1 MVKLT
6 DVARVAG
13 VSRGTASNVFA
24 HPELVRPALR
34 ERVLAAAAALGYSG
48 PNPKGRLLRAGKVD
62 AIGVTPP
69 GAYGIGVAFEAPYFR
84 EFLKGVAQVC
94 DARGA
99 GLTLVPGIGA
109 DRVRGIKNTLV
120 DGFILHRM
128 EDSALLEA
136 RRRNLPF
143 VLVDM
148 DGDATTSSVRIDDRA
163 GARAAA
169 EHLVALGHRRFA
181 VLSVLRGNATSPAAD
196 PALPG
201 PEPIYHPPRE
211 AGRGLL
217 TGFAI
222 DEDRLA
228 GYADGLAAA
237 GLSIDDV
244 PIVECRAETV
254 ETALPGAALLL
265 DRVPNVTA
273 VLAMTDV
280 QALAVMAE
288 ARRRGL
294 AVPGRISVVGFDDI
308 ADAAANDPPLT
319 TVVHPIAEKG
329 REAARIVFAAG
340 PPEHVILPVSLA
352 VRGSSGPAPSR

>member
-1 MVKLT
+1 MAKLI

-34 ERVLAAAAALGYSG
+34 ERVLAAARSLGYAG

-69 GAYGIGVAFEAPYFR
+69 GSYGIGVAFEAPYFR
-84 EFLKGVAQVC
+84 AFLKGVAEMC
-94 DARGA
+94 DRHGA
-99 GLTLVPGIGA
+99 GLTLVPGVT
-109 DRVRGIKNTLV
+109 DRTSRIKDALV
-120 DGFILHRM
+120 DGFILHRL

-136 RRRNLPF
+136 RLRGLPF

-148 DGDATTSSVRIDDRA
+148 DGDAETSSVRIDDRG

-169 EHLVALGHRRFA
+169 EHLLALGHRRFG
-181 VLSVLRGNATSPAAD
+181 VLSVLRRNAPAD

-211 AGRGLL
+211 PGRALRAGL
-217 TGFAI
+217 AI
-222 DEDRLA
+222 DDDRLA

-254 ETALPGAALLL
+254 ATALPGAALLL
-265 DRVPNVTA
+265 DRVPGITA

-280 QALAVMAE
+280 QALAVIAE
-288 ARRRGL
+288 ARRRGI
-294 AVPGRISVVGFDDI
+294 AVPRDLSVVGFDDLPES
-308 ADAAANDPPLT
+308 AVGDPPLT

-340 PPEHVILPVSLA
+340 PPEHVVLPVGLA
-352 VRGSSGPAPSR
+352 VRGSTGPAPAR

>member
-34 ERVLAAAAALGYSG
+34 DRVRAAATALGYAG

-62 AIGVTPP
+62 AIGITPP
-69 GAYGIGVAFEAPYFR
+69 GAYGISVAFEAPYFR

-99 GLTLVPGIGA
+99 GLTLVPGIT
-109 DRVRGIKNTLV
+109 DKTCRIKDALV
-120 DGFILHRM
+120 DGFILHRL

-136 RRRNLPF
+136 RLRGLPF

-148 DGDATTSSVRIDDRA
+148 DGDAETNSVRIDDRA

-181 VLSVLRGNATSPAAD
+181 VLSVLRSNASEDSGARGPA
-196 PALPG
+196 
-201 PEPIYHPPRE
+201 PIYHPPHE
-211 AGRGLL
+211 AGRRLL

-228 GYADGLAAA
+228 GYADGLVAA

-244 PIVECRAETV
+244 PIVECRAEV
-254 ETALPGAALLL
+254 PATALPGAALLF
-265 DRVPNVTA
+265 DRAPGITA

-280 QALAVMAE
+280 QALAIIAE
-288 ARRRGL
+288 ARRRGI
-294 AVPGRISVVGFDDI
+294 AVPGDLSVVGFDDI
-308 ADAAANDPPLT
+308 PDAATSTPPLT
-319 TVVHPIAEKG
+319 TLVHPIVEKG

-340 PPEHVILPVSLA
+340 PIEHVKLPVNLV
-352 VRGSSGPAPSR
+352 VRGSTGPAPKR